1 MTYKICSICVTDSSV
16 KSLSLDNDNICQYC
30 KIHDEMEMEY
40 PLDKN
45 SFATLLKLSE
55 KIKKEGQGK
64 KYDCVVGVSGGK
76 DSSYLLYLVKEK
88 LNLNPLAVHY
98 DNGFDSDTSV
108 SNILNICQ
116 KLNVDLETRVADWEA
131 FKKIIR
137 SFFLAGVCDPD
148 TPTDI
153 GIFKSMYDVAYK
165 ENIKYVFNGHSF
177 RTEGIEPLD
186 WTYMDGLYVHDVHKK
201 HGDGNLTNFD
211 NFTLHDLLKYQFIR
225 GIKTVLPL
233 NYIQYDDQ
241 EVRKILEQKF
251 GWVNYGG
258 HHYESLLTKFVVSYY
273 LPVKFG
279 IDRRRTS
286 LSAMVRSKKISR
298 DKAIDILFQ
307 RPMLNDQEDLKNY
320 ILDKIDLSNKEF
332 EEVMK
337 AKAKNYKNYKTYLSY
352 FKNFSY
358 LGYLA
363 YKLNFI
369 PKILFLRYFGSK

>member
-1 MTYKICSICVTDSSV
+1 MISE
-16 KSLSLDNDNICQYC
+16 NI
-30 KIHDEMEMEY
+30 
-40 PLDKN
+40 KN
-45 SFATLLKLSE
+45 F
-55 KIKKEGQGK
+55 
-64 KYDCVVGVSGGK
+64 Y
-76 DSSYLLYLVKEK
+76 
-88 LNLNPLAVHY
+88 NN
-98 DNGFDSDTSV
+98 
-108 SNILNICQ
+108 
-116 KLNVDLETRVADWEA
+116 
-131 FKKIIR
+131 KKIIITGGTGLIGR
-137 SFFLAGVCDPD
+137 FIVKKLCDFGAKVTIVSLD
-148 TPTDI
+148 
-153 GIFKSMYDVAYK
+153 K
-165 ENIKYVFNGHSF
+165 FNNEKRANH
-177 RTEGIEPLD
+177 II
-186 WTYMDGLYVHDVHKK
+186 
-201 HGDGNLTNFD
+201 GNLTNFD
-211 NFTLHDLLKYQFIR
+211 NFTLHDLFKYQFIR

-298 DKAIDILFQ
+298 DKAIEILFQ